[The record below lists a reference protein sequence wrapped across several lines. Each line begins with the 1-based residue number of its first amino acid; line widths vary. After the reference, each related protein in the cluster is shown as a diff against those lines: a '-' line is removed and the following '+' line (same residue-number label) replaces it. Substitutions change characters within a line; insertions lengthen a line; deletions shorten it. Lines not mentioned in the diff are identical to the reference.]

1 MTTFTIDRD
10 DNITAHG
17 AAVTGL
23 PEGTEQFTTE
33 AELGKLAAGWE
44 GARLIEIWNSLAGVT
59 PVRKFTNRKTAV
71 SRIWKAIRSLEAS
84 VASHSPTAGTK
95 KGRPAQ
101 KATVTKRPES
111 AKTKTEQIIALLKQP
126 SGATLK
132 ALMAATGWQSHS
144 VRGFLSGHLGKKMGL
159 KVKSFERDGERVY
172 ALRH

>member
-1 MTTFTIDRD
+1 M
-10 DNITAHG
+10 
-17 AAVTGL
+17 
-23 PEGTEQFTTE
+23 
-33 AELGKLAAGWE
+33 
-44 GARLIEIWNSLAGVT
+44 
-59 PVRKFTNRKTAV
+59 
-71 SRIWKAIRSLEAS
+71 SRIWKAIQVLEAS
-84 VASHSPTAGTK
+84 VAAHGPTAGTK

-101 KATVTKRPES
+101 KATVAKRAES

-132 ALMAATGWQSHS
+132 ALMTATGWQSHS

>member
-1 MTTFTIDRD
+1 MTTFTIDRE

-17 AAVTGL
+17 AAVAGL
-23 PEGTEQFTTE
+23 LEGTEQFTTE

-44 GARLIEIWNSLAGVT
+44 GARLIEIWNSLAGET

-71 SRIWKAIRSLEAS
+71 SRIWKAIQSLQS
-84 VASHSPTAGTK
+84 NVVRQNPTAGTK
-95 KGRPAQ
+95 KGRVARNAAEP
-101 KATVTKRPES
+101 KRAGS

-172 ALRH
+172 AIRH

>member
-1 MTTFTIDRD
+1 MTTFTIDRE

-17 AAVTGL
+17 AVVAGL
-23 PEGTEQFTTE
+23 PEGTEQFMTE

-44 GARLIEIWNSLAGVT
+44 GARLIEIWNSMAGVK
-59 PVRKFTNRKTAV
+59 PVRKFTSRKTAV
-71 SRIWKAIRSLEAS
+71 SRIWKAIQSLEAS
-84 VASHSPTAGTK
+84 VAAHSPTAGTK

-101 KATVTKRPES
+101 KATATKRAAS

-144 VRGFLSGHLGKKMGL
+144 VRGFVSGHLGKKMGL

>member
-1 MTTFTIDRD
+1 MTTFTIDRE

-17 AAVTGL
+17 ATVAAL
-23 PEGTEQFTTE
+23 PQGTEQFTTE

-44 GARLIEIWNSLAGVT
+44 GARLIEIWNSLAGVK
-59 PVRKFTNRKTAV
+59 PVRKFTSRKTAV
-71 SRIWKAIRSLEAS
+71 SRIWKAIQVLEAS
-84 VASHSPTAGTK
+84 VAAHGPTAGTK

-101 KATVTKRPES
+101 KATVPKRAES